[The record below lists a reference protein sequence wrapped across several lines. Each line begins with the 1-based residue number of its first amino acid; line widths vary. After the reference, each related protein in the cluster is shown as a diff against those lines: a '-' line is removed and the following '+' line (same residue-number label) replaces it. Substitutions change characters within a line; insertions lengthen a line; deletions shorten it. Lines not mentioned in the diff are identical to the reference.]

1 MNFNRVTSRMY
12 DFLKYRCEFKVIPV
26 FTLFFSI
33 IYSYLWSTT
42 EVHITADG
50 AANRLFTMFSEDR
63 DLFIPDY
70 IMVV

>member
-1 MNFNRVTSRMY
+1 MIV
-12 DFLKYRCEFKVIPV
+12 
-26 FTLFFSI
+26 SI

-70 IMVV
+70 IMVE